1 MSSRHVLPAT
11 RRRGIP
17 YMPLHPTPAYSEMHD
32 RAACAAGGRRSARL
46 RGSALGPRDNPH
58 AEENVA
64 KLIAAWHRR
73 GNPIVVVQH
82 DWQGGPLERGTPGFE
97 LKEAVAGEPD
107 LRIVK
112 TVHSSFH
119 GDVDLDA
126 WLRERG
132 IDAIAVCGI
141 QTNFC
146 CETTA
151 RIGSDLGYDVWFVLD
166 ATHTFDIAAPDG
178 EVVPAAEIARMT
190 GINLQDEF
198 AEVVTTAAACT
209 LLD

>member
-1 MSSRHVLPAT
+1 MIGQRALLVVDVQ
-11 RRRGIP
+11 RGFEDP
-17 YMPLHPTPAYSEMHD
+17 
-32 RAACAAGGRRSARL
+32 
-46 RGSALGPRDNPH
+46 ALGPRDNPN

-64 KLIAAWHRR
+64 ALIAAWRRR
-73 GNPIVVVQH
+73 GDPIVVVQH
-82 DWQGGPLERGTPGFE
+82 DWPGGPLERGTPGFE

-119 GDVDLDA
+119 GDVDLTHGCA
-126 WLRERG
+126 SAGSARSRCAG
-132 IDAIAVCGI
+132 FRRTFAVRRPLASAPTLGTTCGSSS
-141 QTNFC
+141 TRP
-146 CETTA
+146 TRLTWPRRMA
-151 RIGSDLGYDVWFVLD
+151 RWCRL
-166 ATHTFDIAAPDG
+166 PR
-178 EVVPAAEIARMT
+178 IARMT

>member
-1 MSSRHVLPAT
+1 MLPPAAYVRVSRMIGQRALLVVDVQ
-11 RRRGIP
+11 RGFEDP
-17 YMPLHPTPAYSEMHD
+17 
-32 RAACAAGGRRSARL
+32 
-46 RGSALGPRDNPH
+46 ALGPRDNPH

-64 KLIAAWHRR
+64 KLIAAWRRR
-73 GNPIVVVQH
+73 GDPIVVVQH
-82 DWQGGPLERGTPGFE
+82 DWRGGPLERGTPGFE

-132 IDAIAVCGI
+132 IGAIAVCGI

-209 LLD
+209 

>member
-1 MSSRHVLPAT
+1 MAD
-11 RRRGIP
+11 RRALLVVDVQRGF
-17 YMPLHPTPAYSEMHD
+17 
-32 RAACAAGGRRSARL
+32 AAPEF
-46 RGSALGPRDNPH
+46 GPRNNPD
-58 AEENVA
+58 AEANIA
-64 KLIAAWHRR
+64 ALIAAWRER
-73 GNPIVVVQH
+73 GDPVVIVQH
-82 DWQGGPLERGTPGFE
+82 DWQGGPLERGTAGFE
-97 LKEAVAGEPD
+97 LKEVVTGEPD

-132 IDAIAVCGI
+132 IGAIAVCGI

-178 EVVPAAEIARMT
+178 EVVLAADIARMT
-190 GINLQDEF
+190 GVNLQDEF
-198 AEVVTTAAACT
+198 CEVVTTAAACA
-209 LLD
+209 

>member
-1 MSSRHVLPAT
+1 MAGQRALVVVDVQ
-11 RRRGIP
+11 RGFEDP
-17 YMPLHPTPAYSEMHD
+17 S
-32 RAACAAGGRRSARL
+32 
-46 RGSALGPRDNPH
+46 LGPRDNPQ
-58 AEENVA
+58 AEENIA
-64 KLIAAWHRR
+64 KLIDAWRYR
-73 GNPIVVVQH
+73 GDPLVFVQH

-97 LKEAVAGEPD
+97 LKDVVAGEPD

-112 TVHSSFH
+112 DVHSSFH

-132 IDAIAVCGI
+132 LDAIAVCGI
-141 QTNFC
+141 QTNAC

-151 RIGSDLGYDVWFVLD
+151 RIGSDLGYDVWFILD
-166 ATHTFDIAAPDG
+166 ATHTFDKATPDG

-198 AEVVTTAAACT
+198 AEVVTTAAACNQ
-209 LLD
+209 LS

>member
-1 MSSRHVLPAT
+1 MSGQRALLVIDVQ
-11 RRRGIP
+11 RGFDDP
-17 YMPLHPTPAYSEMHD
+17 SL
-32 RAACAAGGRRSARL
+32 
-46 RGSALGPRDNPH
+46 GSRDNPQ

-64 KLIAAWHRR
+64 KLIDAWRRR
-73 GNPIVVVQH
+73 GEPIVFVQH
-82 DWQGGPLERGTPGFE
+82 DWPGGPLDRNTSGFE
-97 LKEAVAGEPD
+97 LKDAVTGEPD

-132 IDAIAVCGI
+132 IEAIAVCGI

-151 RIGSDLGYDVWFVLD
+151 RIGSDLGCDV
-166 ATHTFDIAAPDG
+166 
-178 EVVPAAEIARMT
+178 
-190 GINLQDEF
+190 
-198 AEVVTTAAACT
+198 
-209 LLD
+209 

>member
-1 MSSRHVLPAT
+1 MSGQRALVVIDVQ
-11 RRRGIP
+11 RGFEDP
-17 YMPLHPTPAYSEMHD
+17 
-32 RAACAAGGRRSARL
+32 
-46 RGSALGPRDNPH
+46 ALGPRDNPD

-64 KLIAAWHRR
+64 KLIDAWRR
-73 GNPIVVVQH
+73 RDDPIVVVQH

-97 LKEAVAGEPD
+97 LKDAVAGEPD

-132 IDAIAVCGI
+132 IGAIAVCGI

-151 RIGSDLGYDVWFVLD
+151 RIGCDLGYDVWFVLD
-166 ATHTFDIAAPDG
+166 ATHTFDDTAPDG

-198 AEVVTTAAACT
+198 AEVVTTAAACV
-209 LLD
+209 

>member
-1 MSSRHVLPAT
+1 MADT
-11 RRRGIP
+11 RALLLVDVQRGFEAP
-17 YMPLHPTPAYSEMHD
+17 E
-32 RAACAAGGRRSARL
+32 
-46 RGSALGPRDNPH
+46 LGARDNPR
-58 AEENVA
+58 AEANIA
-64 KLIAAWHRR
+64 ALIAAWRER
-73 GNPIVVVQH
+73 GDPIVAIQH
-82 DWQGGPLERGTPGFE
+82 DWEGGPLERGTPGFE
-97 LKEAVAGEPD
+97 LKDVVDVEPD

-126 WLRERG
+126 WLQERG
-132 IDAIAVCGI
+132 IGAIAVCGI

-151 RIGSDLGYDVWFVLD
+151 RMGSDLGYDVWFVLD
-166 ATHTFDIAAPDG
+166 ATHTFDVTTPDG

-198 AEVVTTAAACT
+198 AEVVTTAAACA
-209 LLD
+209 

>member
-1 MSSRHVLPAT
+1 MDT
-11 RRRGIP
+11 RRALVVVDVQRGFEDP
-17 YMPLHPTPAYSEMHD
+17 
-32 RAACAAGGRRSARL
+32 
-46 RGSALGPRDNPH
+46 ALGPRDNPQ
-58 AEENVA
+58 AEENIA
-64 KLIAAWHRR
+64 KLIAAWRRR
-73 GNPIVVVQH
+73 GDPIVVVQH

-126 WLRERG
+126 WLHERG
-132 IDAIAVCGI
+132 IGAIAVCGI

-166 ATHTFDIAAPDG
+166 ATHTFDLAAPDG
-178 EVVPAAEIARMT
+178 EVVPAAEVARMT

-198 AEVVTTAAACT
+198 ADVVTTATACMQ
-209 LLD
+209 DPRVDANA

>member
-1 MSSRHVLPAT
+1 MSGQRALVVIDVQ
-11 RRRGIP
+11 RGFEDP
-17 YMPLHPTPAYSEMHD
+17 
-32 RAACAAGGRRSARL
+32 
-46 RGSALGPRDNPH
+46 ALGPRNNAD

-64 KLIAAWHRR
+64 KLIEGWRRR
-73 GNPIVVVQH
+73 GDPIVFVQH

-97 LKEAVAGEPD
+97 LKDVVTGEPD
-107 LRIVK
+107 LRVVK
-112 TVHSSFH
+112 DVHSCFH

-151 RIGSDLGYDVWFVLD
+151 RVGSDLGYDVEFAID
-166 ATHTFDIAAPDG
+166 ATHTFDQKDHEGGTVTA
-178 EVVPAAEIARMT
+178 
-190 GINLQDEF
+190 DELSRVTASNF
-198 AEVVTTAAACT
+198 DPEFGRVLTTAEAIAE
-209 LLD
+209 LQ

>member
-1 MSSRHVLPAT
+1 MIGQRALLVVDVQ
-11 RRRGIP
+11 RGFEDP
-17 YMPLHPTPAYSEMHD
+17 
-32 RAACAAGGRRSARL
+32 
-46 RGSALGPRDNPH
+46 ALGPRDNPH
-58 AEENVA
+58 AEDNVS
-64 KLIAAWHRR
+64 KLIAAWRRR
-73 GNPIVVVQH
+73 GDPIVFVQH

-178 EVVPAAEIARMT
+178 ELVPAAEIARMT

>member
-1 MSSRHVLPAT
+1 MVRSS
-11 RRRGIP
+11 G
-17 YMPLHPTPAYSEMHD
+17 
-32 RAACAAGGRRSARL
+32 
-46 RGSALGPRDNPH
+46 
-58 AEENVA
+58 
-64 KLIAAWHRR
+64 
-73 GNPIVVVQH
+73 
-82 DWQGGPLERGTPGFE
+82 GTPSFE

-119 GDVDLDA
+119 GDVDLDV

-132 IDAIAVCGI
+132 IGAIAVCGI

-166 ATHTFDIAAPDG
+166 ATHTFDTAAPDG
-178 EVVPAAEIARMT
+178 EVVPAAAHDRHQPPGRVRGGRDDRGSVYIEKR
-190 GINLQDEF
+190 
-198 AEVVTTAAACT
+198 
-209 LLD
+209 

>member
-1 MSSRHVLPAT
+1 MMGQRALLVVDVQ
-11 RRRGIP
+11 RGFEDP
-17 YMPLHPTPAYSEMHD
+17 
-32 RAACAAGGRRSARL
+32 
-46 RGSALGPRDNPH
+46 ALGPRDNPH

-64 KLIAAWHRR
+64 KLIAAWRRR
-73 GNPIVVVQH
+73 GDPIVVVQH
-82 DWQGGPLERGTPGFE
+82 DWRGGPLERGTPGFE

-119 GDVDLDA
+119 GDVDLDG

-132 IDAIAVCGI
+132 IGAIAVCGI

-198 AEVVTTAAACT
+198 AEVVTTAAA
-209 LLD
+209 LHAAEKA

>member
-1 MSSRHVLPAT
+1 MSGQRALLVVDVQ
-11 RRRGIP
+11 RGFEDP
-17 YMPLHPTPAYSEMHD
+17 
-32 RAACAAGGRRSARL
+32 
-46 RGSALGPRDNPH
+46 ALGPRDNPH

-64 KLIAAWHRR
+64 KLIAAWRRR
-73 GNPIVVVQH
+73 GDPIVVVQH

-132 IDAIAVCGI
+132 IGAIAVCGI

-178 EVVPAAEIARMT
+178 EVVPAAEIARIT

-198 AEVVTTAAACT
+198 AEVVTTAAACAP
-209 LLD
+209 LD

>member
-1 MSSRHVLPAT
+1 MSGQRALLVVDVQ
-11 RRRGIP
+11 RGFEDP
-17 YMPLHPTPAYSEMHD
+17 
-32 RAACAAGGRRSARL
+32 
-46 RGSALGPRDNPH
+46 ALGPRDNPH

-64 KLIAAWHRR
+64 KLIAAWRRR
-73 GNPIVVVQH
+73 GDPIVVVQH
-82 DWQGGPLERGTPGFE
+82 DWPGGPLERGTPGFE

-132 IDAIAVCGI
+132 IGAIAVCGI

-166 ATHTFDIAAPDG
+166 ATHTFDDVAPDG

-190 GINLQDEF
+190 AINLQDEF

>member
-1 MSSRHVLPAT
+1 M
-11 RRRGIP
+11 I
-17 YMPLHPTPAYSEMHD
+17 
-32 RAACAAGGRRSARL
+32 GRRAL
-46 RGSALGPRDNPH
+46 LVVDVQRGFEDPALGPRDNPQ
-58 AEENVA
+58 AEENVG
-64 KLIAAWHRR
+64 KLIVAWRLR
-73 GNPIVVVQH
+73 GDPIVVVQH

-132 IDAIAVCGI
+132 IGAIAVCGI

-166 ATHTFDIAAPDG
+166 ATDTFDIAARWQGGTGCRDRAYDRHQPPGRVRGGRDDRG
-178 EVVPAAEIARMT
+178 GLHVARCPFAGTSVVIA
-190 GINLQDEF
+190 ISSEWS
-198 AEVVTTAAACT
+198 
-209 LLD
+209 